1 MKPVQRTMQA
11 IALLAAVGASA
22 SALAADDAAALPCAD
37 YMAMSQADQVK
48 AVGELI
54 STMPEGAMPKEKMAD
69 TSPSMSEMGTGG
81 TSGGAMAPDIMVSM
95 ASDACEANA
104 GASVGEAIEMMQDS

>member
-1 MKPVQRTMQA
+1 MQPVQRTMTV
-11 IALLAAVGASA
+11 IALLGAVGASA
-22 SALAADDAAALPCAD
+22 SVFAADGAANLSCAD

-54 STMPEGAMPKEKMAD
+54 SAMPEGALPKEEMAD

-95 ASDACEANA
+95 ASDACEANTD
-104 GASVGEAIEMMQDS
+104 ASVGEAIEMMREG